1 MGHELLAS
9 NRALFGDDG
18 GRVADRVEQ
27 AIEMYLPHLYGLVRT
42 TPRREPLVDLG

>member
-9 NRALFGDDG
+9 NRALFGGDDG

-27 AIEMYLPHLYGLVRT
+27 IEMYLPHLYGLVRT